1 VGRIEV
7 QPDLTLPGHPEV
19 FVVGDMVALDGLPGV
34 AQVAIQGGRHAAAQ
48 ISARLAGKPS
58 GQGFEYHDK
67 GSMAMISRFSA
78 VASIGPLRLSGFPA
92 WLAWLAVHLV
102 YLIGF
107 KNRLTTLLHWSV
119 SFLGRGRS
127 ERTVTQQQVFA
138 RQAFDQL
145 GEQFSAT
152 LSAAPEQDPGA

>member
-1 VGRIEV
+1 
-7 QPDLTLPGHPEV
+7 
-19 FVVGDMVALDGLPGV
+19 M
-34 AQVAIQGGRHAAAQ
+34 AI
-48 ISARLAGKPS
+48 
-58 GQGFEYHDK
+58 
-67 GSMAMISRFSA
+67 ISRFSA
-78 VASIGPLRLSGFPA
+78 VASIGPLRLSGLPA

-127 ERTVTQQQVFA
+127 ERTVTQQQIFA
-138 RQAFDQL
+138 RQGFDQL

-152 LSAAPEQDPGA
+152 LSAAPEQDPGS